1 MTTQSQNSETH
12 YWKQKISAYLHDSPN
27 KVLDIVGH
35 ENSAQALAKVFGF
48 NAAEAFRKDADFAA
62 SAADRIPFP
71 SYRTTKCAS
80 AYDIKKNPF
89 KHPLSGKN
97 INFDGSQNTNL
108 KAEEDAHKT
117 IPILEQGDRDTETD
131 RLSFLA
137 LWRFWQNWAS
147 DRSPQLGFYPAETR
161 LPDHTIWSH
170 LSITSAMQGCYGGS
184 KADWDARTKQTT
196 KELPDKPALLLFSIG
211 PVQDFIAAARTTRDL
226 WSGSYLLSYLCA
238 TALKHIATDFGPDH
252 VVFPNLK
259 GQPLI
264 DFMLKEDWKACGS
277 SKDSNFWDAFDYSSP
292 EGKEAVLTPSL
303 PNRFLALVPEK
314 MTQHENWESAQDYAA
329 HLAETIRNELKAIA
343 DSVADRLSDTGSDVF
358 LRDRFNQQ
366 VDNLL
371 QIHWQVM
378 PIDQTVDE
386 IKREA
391 AILPNDSKYK
401 PTAGLDAILEMVA
414 DMPEE
419 HRDQRYFKD
428 SAKTQ
433 LNQSM
438 AAWPTLYAFTGWQLD
453 GVKAL
458 RPFTANN
465 SGTWKKGRTENKDSL
480 TGKEEACLIAPDGED
495 ICKELIKQ
503 IHKNAPLKSIK
514 PNEFL
519 GAATLIKRFW
529 HLTWL
534 CADKDFRWE
543 DFRMPNTHSIAQHK
557 PFENNSEE
565 DEGSESTSKY
575 YAILALDGDQ
585 MGKWISGARSPKM
598 KDLLSTEAI
607 DYFSQDYFSKKE
619 NDQPGFLEKNRPLSP
634 SFHLQFSEMLG
645 NFSLYCARRIVEH
658 YHGRLIYAGGDD
670 VLAMLPADTALNCAA
685 SLRAAFRGDSKL
697 ASDLDTLFQDSP
709 AGCIQL
715 TANTARKKYI
725 DSNPSDADPL
735 LSDPHRFPALVPGP
749 ATDVSCGISIGHIKA
764 PLQDMVKAAQLAEKR
779 AKNELHRG
787 ACAISLFKRSGEIR
801 EWGFKWSAPG
811 AATAPVMP
819 LFKALIDHSRDR
831 SLTSRFPYSLSAR
844 LEPFVSRY
852 NTRSETDPNFAT
864 QAGAIVKL
872 ELEHCLKQHLTSKD
886 NNIKESI
893 LSSFDTYWH
902 SLDSDSEDGRQ
913 LGNAPEAKIQD
924 FLGLLATLAWLNK
937 H

>member
-1 MTTQSQNSETH
+1 MTTPSPTSNAH

-27 KVLDIVGH
+27 KVLDILGH
-35 ENSAQALAKVFGF
+35 EQSAQALAKVFEF
-48 NAAEAFRKDADFAA
+48 ETAEEFRKDADFAA

-71 SYRTTKCAS
+71 SYKKTKCAS
-80 AYDIKKNPF
+80 AYDIQKNPF
-89 KHPLSGKN
+89 KHPLSGAN
-97 INFDGSQNTNL
+97 IDLSELQNTNL

-117 IPILEQGDRDTETD
+117 IPILEQEQRDTETD

-170 LSITSAMQGCYGGS
+170 LSITSAMQGCCGGS
-184 KADWDARTKQTT
+184 KADWDARARQTI

-238 TALKHIATDFGPDH
+238 TALKNISTDFGPDH

-264 DFMLKEDWKACGS
+264 DFMLRKDWKACGS
-277 SKDSNFWDAFDYSSP
+277 SKDSNFWDAFDYSTK
-292 EGKEAVLTPSL
+292 EGKDAVLTPSL

-314 MTQHENWESAQDYAA
+314 MTQHAKWESAQAYAA
-329 HLAETIRNELKAIA
+329 HLAETIREELKAIA
-343 DSVADRLSDTGSDVF
+343 DSVADKLSNAGSDVF

-386 IKREA
+386 IKCEA
-391 AILPNDSKYK
+391 EILPNDSNYN

-414 DMPEE
+414 AMPDD
-419 HRDQRYFKD
+419 HRDKRYFKD
-428 SAKTQ
+428 SGKTQ
-433 LNQSM
+433 LNQAT

-453 GVKAL
+453 GAKAL
-458 RPFTANN
+458 RPFKANN

-480 TGKEEACLIAPDGED
+480 TGKEEACLIAPEAESA
-495 ICKELIKQ
+495 CEQLSKQ
-503 IHKNAPLKSIK
+503 IDTYAPAKSIK

-534 CADKDFRWE
+534 CADREFKAE
-543 DFRMPNTHSIAQHK
+543 DFRMPNTHDIASHNMDSKKWDQT
-557 PFENNSEE
+557 
-565 DEGSESTSKY
+565 EGSESASKY

-585 MGKWISGARSPKM
+585 MGKWVSGAKSPKM

-607 DYFSQDYFSKKE
+607 DYFSQE
-619 NDQPGFLEKNRPLSP
+619 GNDQSGFLDKSRPLSP

-645 NFSLYCARRIVEH
+645 NFSLHCARRIVEH
-658 YHGRLIYAGGDD
+658 YAGRLIYAGGDD
-670 VLAMLPADTALNCAA
+670 VLAMLPADAALDCAA

-697 ASDLDTLFQDSP
+697 ASDLSTLFQKSP

-725 DSNPSDADPL
+725 DSYPSDADPL

-749 ATDVSCGISIGHIKA
+749 ATDVSCGIAIGHIKS

-819 LFKALIDHSRDR
+819 LFKALIDHSQNG
-831 SLTSRFPYSLSAR
+831 SLSSRFPYSLSTR
-844 LEPFVSRY
+844 LEPFVSRD
-852 NTRSETDPNFAT
+852 NTQSETDPNFAS

-872 ELEHCLKQHLTSKD
+872 ELEHCLKQHQTKKD
-886 NNIKESI
+886 QNTQENI

-902 SLDSDSEDGRQ
+902 SLDSESEDGRQ